1 MKGQK
6 MDRSVW
12 LKEIR
17 RVLEEQESLLAPR
30 YDEFWGDIAPLH
42 QQCFERFLSLCPP
55 QAHLLD
61 AACGT
66 GKYWSLILASG
77 RTVFG
82 VDQSQGSLLRAQEKF
97 PDVPTKKVGLQ
108 EMDYDRA
115 FDAAVCMDALELISP
130 EDWPLVMR
138 NLHRAIEPDGYLY
151 FTVEITDEQNIQ
163 ESFAEGQRMG
173 LPVVYGEAEWLE
185 EGGYHWGRGG
195 WYHFYPEMEQVREW
209 ARQAGFQVIEEEA
222 DEEYHHFLVQR

>member
-1 MKGQK
+1 ME

-17 RVLEEQESLLAPR
+17 RFLEEQESLFAPH
-30 YDEFWGDIAPLH
+30 YDEYWGDIAPLH

-55 QAHLLD
+55 RGHLLD

-66 GKYWSLILASG
+66 GKYWPLILASG

-97 PDVPTKKVGLQ
+97 PYVPTRKVGLQ
-108 EMDYDRA
+108 EMDYNES
-115 FDAAVCMDALELISP
+115 FSAAACIDALELISP

-138 NLHRAIEPDGYLY
+138 NLHRAIEPNGYLY
-151 FTVEITDEQNIQ
+151 LTVEITGEQNVQ

-173 LPVVYGEAEWLE
+173 LPVVYGEAEWHE

-195 WYHFYPEMEQVREW
+195 CYHYYPAMGQVREW
-209 ARQAGFQVIEEEA
+209 VQEAGFQMVEEQA
-222 DEEYHHFLVQR
+222 DDEYHHFLVQK